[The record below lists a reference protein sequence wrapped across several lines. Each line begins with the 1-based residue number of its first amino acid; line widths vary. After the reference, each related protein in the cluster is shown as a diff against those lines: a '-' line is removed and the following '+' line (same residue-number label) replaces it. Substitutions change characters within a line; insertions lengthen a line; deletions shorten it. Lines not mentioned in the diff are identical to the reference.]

1 MLFEKPNLKRLI
13 SLDLVGM
20 VFIVVITTAYA
31 TYGTCVIFG
40 VVNGYDSGAKITF
53 LDLINGIA
61 QIATALAFILAYV
74 QFRKNRIQQR
84 QAIIAREAESQLEK
98 MISVIS
104 GMEVGENS
112 NLKNLNKSLTL
123 LSNLAINFDELFKAM
138 NEDIQKGIVRMQWQD
153 MYFNY
158 LRHALGGIDPVA
170 ILKREASIDE
180 DFLEEAV
187 SDAKSKSEKNS
198 ILPVFKDYVF
208 TEKLI
213 NHPNVKEAYSLIG
226 KIDSLDM
233 FVSHFLNNHN
243 LKDHLYGLLS
253 RIDIRAH
260 APLLA
265 VSEPSDWALRSRHE
279 SPNKRVN

>member
-1 MLFEKPNLKRLI
+1 MLFEKPNLKRPI

-20 VFIVVITTAYA
+20 VCIVVITTAYV
-31 TYGTCVIFG
+31 TYGACVIFG
-40 VVNGYDSGAKITF
+40 VVSGYDSSAKITF

-84 QAIIAREAESQLEK
+84 QAIIAKEAESQLEK

-104 GMEVGENS
+104 DMEVGENS
-112 NLKNLNKSLTL
+112 DLKNLNKSLTL
-123 LSNLAINFDELFKAM
+123 LSNLAINFDVLFKAM

-158 LRHALGGIDPVA
+158 LSPALGDIDPVT
-170 ILKREASIDE
+170 ILRKEASIDE
-180 DFLEEAV
+180 AALDAAV
-187 SDAKSKSEKNS
+187 SEAKRASEAEN
-198 ILPVFKDYVF
+198 IFKEYVF
-208 TEKLI
+208 TEKLL
-213 NHPNVKEAYSLIG
+213 NHPNIKESYSLIG

-233 FVSHFLNNHN
+233 FVSHYLNDHN
-243 LKDHLYGLLS
+243 LNDLLYGLLS
-253 RIDIRAH
+253 GIDIKAR

-265 VSEPSDWALRSRHE
+265 VSRPSDWALEKSA
-279 SPNKRVN
+279 

>member
-1 MLFEKPNLKRLI
+1 MLFEKPNLKMPI

-20 VFIVVITTAYA
+20 VSIVVIITAHA
-31 TYGTCVIFG
+31 TYGACVIFG
-40 VVNGYDSGAKITF
+40 VVRGYDSSAKITF
-53 LDLINGIA
+53 LDIINGTA

-84 QAIIAREAESQLEK
+84 QAIIAKEAESQLEK

-104 GMEVGENS
+104 DMEVGDNS

-138 NEDIQKGIVRMQWQD
+138 NEDIQKGIIRMQWQN

-158 LRHALGGIDPVA
+158 LSHALSDIDPVA
-170 ILKREASIDE
+170 ILKKEASIDKAVL
-180 DFLEEAV
+180 DEAV
-187 SDAKSKSEKNS
+187 SEAERESEAGNT
-198 ILPVFKDYVF
+198 LPVFKEYVF
-208 TEKLI
+208 IEKLL
-213 NHPNVKEAYSLIG
+213 NHPNIKKEYSLIG

-233 FVSHFLNNHN
+233 FVSHYLNDHN
-243 LKDHLYGLLS
+243 LNDLLYGLMS
-253 RIDIRAH
+253 RIDIRVY

-265 VSEPSDWALRSRHE
+265 VSRPSDWAL
-279 SPNKRVN
+279 KKQVG

>member
-1 MLFEKPNLKRLI
+1 MLFEKPNLKRPI

-20 VFIVVITTAYA
+20 VCIVVITTAYV
-31 TYGTCVIFG
+31 TYGACVIFG
-40 VVNGYDSGAKITF
+40 VVSGYDSSAQITF

-84 QAIIAREAESQLEK
+84 QAIIANEAESQLEK

-104 GMEVGENS
+104 DMEVGENS
-112 NLKNLNKSLTL
+112 DLKNLNKSLTL
-123 LSNLAINFDELFKAM
+123 LSNLATNFDELFKAM

-158 LRHALGGIDPVA
+158 LSHALGDIDPVA
-170 ILKREASIDE
+170 ILKKEASISE
-180 DFLEEAV
+180 AVLEEAV
-187 SDAKSKSEKNS
+187 SDAKRESEAEN
-198 ILPVFKDYVF
+198 IFPVFKNYVF
-208 TEKLI
+208 IEKLL
-213 NHPNVKEAYSLIG
+213 NHPNIKEAYSFVG

-233 FVSHFLNNHN
+233 FVSHYLNDHN
-243 LKDHLYGLLS
+243 LNELLYGLLS
-253 RIDIRAH
+253 RIDIRVR

-265 VSEPSDWALRSRHE
+265 LSGPSDWALKKSA
-279 SPNKRVN
+279 

>member
-1 MLFEKPNLKRLI
+1 MLFEKPNLKRPV

-20 VFIVVITTAYA
+20 VCIVVITTAYV
-31 TYGTCVIFG
+31 TYGACVIFG
-40 VVNGYDSGAKITF
+40 VVSGYDSSAQITF

-84 QAIIAREAESQLEK
+84 QVIIAKEAESQLEK

-112 NLKNLNKSLTL
+112 DLKNLNKSSTL
-123 LSNLAINFDELFKAM
+123 LSNLATNFDELFKAM

-158 LRHALGGIDPVA
+158 LSHALGDIDPVA
-170 ILKREASIDE
+170 ILKREASIDKAV
-180 DFLEEAV
+180 LEEAV
-187 SDAKSKSEKNS
+187 SEAKKESEAEN
-198 ILPVFKDYVF
+198 ILPVFKNYTF
-208 TEKLI
+208 TEKLF
-213 NHPNVKEAYSLIG
+213 NHPKIKEAYSLIG

-233 FVSHFLNNHN
+233 FVSHYLNDHN
-243 LKDHLYGLLS
+243 LNDLLYGLLS
-253 RIDIRAH
+253 KIDIRVR

-265 VSEPSDWALRSRHE
+265 VSGPSDWALEKSA
-279 SPNKRVN
+279 